1 MPVKYFE
8 HQGFLIDVASL
19 VGSKFNRWVG
29 YMESREIE
37 LYHRDVYNHDD
48 VTGDIVLIGGLGI
61 VDGFSHLDNG
71 KPKPVVP
78 VIIFELRNAERFIY
92 HELGPDEKDRAG
104 RFKEQT
110 IIGQRVRY
118 ADMQGYQKL
127 RGK

>member
-61 VDGFSHLDNG
+61 VDGFSQLDNG

-92 HELGPDEKDRAG
+92 HELGPAEKDKAG
-104 RFKEQT
+104 RFKEHT
-110 IIGQRVRY
+110 IIGQRVRHC
-118 ADMQGYQKL
+118 DMQGYQKF
-127 RGK
+127 RE